1 MGKNL
6 LTPKQ
11 RELLELISKDKTIT
25 SQFYLTGG
33 TALSYFYFKHR
44 FSEDLDFFSGEE
56 FNSKTLLAAIS
67 KIGDISKPKKIEQQ
81 SLNQQEIFYFYFDKK
96 NFVKLDFAYFPF
108 ETLGQFIKFN
118 DLKVTSVEDIAI
130 NKLHAISTRKRSR
143 DYFDLY
149 LLMKR
154 LNWDFKFLRK
164 NYRLKFGVDLPL
176 EQIATTFLKVQ
187 DAEDLPIFL
196 GDQNFEEVKTFFLM
210 QADKLKESILK

>member
-1 MGKNL
+1 LGI
-6 LTPKQ
+6 
-11 RELLELISKDKTIT
+11 ISKDKIIT

-33 TALSYFYFKHR
+33 TALSYFYLEHR

-56 FNSKTLLAAIS
+56 FNSKILFSAIS
-67 KIGDISKPKKIEQQ
+67 KIGDVVKPLKIEQQ
-81 SLNQQEIFYFYFDKK
+81 SLNQQEVFYFYFDKK

-118 DLKVTSVEDIAI
+118 DLRVTSVEDIAI
-130 NKLHAISTRKRSR
+130 NKLQAITTRKRSR

-154 LNWDFKFLRK
+154 LDWDFKILRK
-164 NYRLKFGVDLPL
+164 NYKLKFGVDLPL
-176 EQIATTFLKVQ
+176 EQIATTFVNVQ

-196 GDQNFEEVKTFFLM
+196 GDQNFEEVQTFFLM
-210 QADKLKESILK
+210 QADKLKKNIIK